1 MQRRAALIL
10 VAITPALLITSCKSS
25 SKSKVTTLQPKVSA
39 TAVAPATTAPAP
51 ATSTSAAPT
60 GLLPPP
66 PATSAP
72 PSPSASPTPTAS
84 PTGSASPT
92 NLDPCQLVTQD
103 EASSLAGATFGPGKE
118 ESTGGGKE
126 CVYGSQTTNVM
137 DIIVAQAPDAA
148 TAQADYAQAQGD
160 AQTTIASQLPPGI
173 SAKLNTA
180 NTEGIGDKAA
190 TITGAASVQGQTIS
204 FTGIYVLSGAT
215 FFTIGDLVLAKPAPT
230 VSAIQ
235 DQARTT
241 LGRI

>member
-10 VAITPALLITSCKSS
+10 VVITPALLITSCKSS
-25 SKSKVTTLQPKVSA
+25 SKSKLTTPPAKLSA
-39 TAVAPATTAPAP
+39 TAVAPATTAPAPAP

-66 PATSAP
+66 PATS
-72 PSPSASPTPTAS
+72 
-84 PTGSASPT
+84 PT
-92 NLDPCQLVTQD
+92 NLDPCQLVTQG
-103 EASSLAGATFGPGKE
+103 EASTLAGATFGPGRE

-126 CVYGSQTTNVM
+126 CIYGYQTTNVM
-137 DIIVAQAPDAA
+137 DILVAQAVDTK
-148 TAQADYAQAQGD
+148 TAQAYYAAGLAD
-160 AQTTIASQLPPGI
+160 AKTTIDSKLPPGTT
-173 SAKLNTA
+173 AKLNTA

-190 TITGAASVQGQTIS
+190 TITGAASVAGQTIS

-215 FFTIGDLVLAKPAPT
+215 FFTIGDLVRAKPAPT

-241 LGRI
+241 LGGI

>member
-1 MQRRAALIL
+1 MCGRTISSSIGESARTAPRATETPKMQRRAALIL
-10 VAITPALLITSCKSS
+10 VTITPALLITSCKSS

-51 ATSTSAAPT
+51 APATSTSAT
-60 GLLPPP
+60 
-66 PATSAP
+66 
-72 PSPSASPTPTAS
+72 
-84 PTGSASPT
+84 PT

-160 AQTTIASQLPPGI
+160 AQTTIASKLP
-173 SAKLNTA
+173 
-180 NTEGIGDKAA
+180 
-190 TITGAASVQGQTIS
+190 
-204 FTGIYVLSGAT
+204 
-215 FFTIGDLVLAKPAPT
+215 
-230 VSAIQ
+230 
-235 DQARTT
+235 RH
-241 LGRI
+241 LGEAQH